1 MVVEELKGETK
12 EDEFF
17 YFRESQEQ
25 NWERLAENL
34 ESAEVQSRKA
44 NCKQMTNKHGS
55 SSSEHVNSKITVI

>member
-1 MVVEELKGETK
+1 MKGETK

-17 YFRESQEQ
+17 YFRESQKQ
-25 NWERLAENL
+25 NWGRLVENL

-55 SSSEHVNSKITVI
+55 NSSEHVNSKITGI